1 MADILATVF
10 GLGQCVHETVQF
22 IIKTRQI
29 GKEAAHQIDGY
40 QYEIQML
47 KISLIRMEGQCDHSD
62 LIPLMQTSLLA
73 GYLSW
78 CRKTLELVS
87 EIVDDFVE
95 RITMGSKFRRRL
107 FVAKLALN
115 NDLIHLET
123 RLEKLQNSLE
133 RVRICLQFDS
143 KSVNS
148 SDSCMQWLTF
158 GRIPGAGILGTTQ
171 PNINDEQVSG
181 PAPITETMHCT
192 QENTTCTQESETLL
206 ETCSFQYTCN
216 TTKSL
221 TGDDFKSPRRC
232 WDEGWVSFSIQ
243 CPKWLSTVAC
253 NVAYHNDLSGLRQFN
268 FRCYNIRSS
277 RSDVFLAVGRGDL
290 NGMLQLFESRDGSP
304 FDRDEEGYSLLH
316 CASSSNQLSICKKLL
331 DLGLGNCID
340 EVAPNI
346 FTPRQLSLWSLLF
359 QHPGSGQRP
368 NDITQMFENHSG
380 DSVHYASDM
389 FFWLGRKAAPLFFD
403 QPMHMLLHAARR
415 YVLESQVRQH
425 PLPDVMMFLLAQ
437 KQPYELGRIVY
448 SNESRRYFLHTVA
461 IGFARYRRDYRDR
474 PTISARY
481 EGQKDKEGFK
491 KWSEMVRSILRSSTA
506 DELYYEEH
514 IRLERPIRADS
525 RIVLPEWTGTPLV
538 SVLRTVFLEHFPARL
553 THVEIHRPRFW
564 QKAVSS
570 VTKQWLQHVYDGGV
584 DLMHYGK
591 REQEIMARRRWTEP
605 KCGDFTMITSRW
617 SATKQIRVEESLP
630 IFLGSFKYGATAED
644 WLFDWQVDV
653 EKLAG
658 EFWWTVI
665 SDNDCPEMPGAW
677 VD

>member
-1 MADILATVF
+1 MADILAIIF
-10 GLGQCVHETVQF
+10 GLGQCVHETVKF
-22 IIKTRQI
+22 IINTRQI
-29 GKEAAHQIDGY
+29 GKEAAHQIGGY

-62 LIPLMQTSLLA
+62 LIPLIQTSLPA

-95 RITMGSKFRRRL
+95 RIATGSRFRRRL
-107 FVAKLALN
+107 FVAKLALS
-115 NDLIHLET
+115 NDLTHLET
-123 RLEKLQNSLE
+123 RIEKLQKSLE
-133 RVRICLQFDS
+133 RVRIWLQFDS
-143 KSVNS
+143 K
-148 SDSCMQWLTF
+148 
-158 GRIPGAGILGTTQ
+158 IPGVGILGTTE
-171 PNINDEQVSG
+171 PNIDDEQVSR
-181 PAPITETMHCT
+181 PALITETMHCT
-192 QENTTCTQESETLL
+192 QENTACTQESETLL
-206 ETCSFQYTCN
+206 QNRSFQYTCN
-216 TTKSL
+216 ATNSL
-221 TGDDFKSPRRC
+221 TTGDLKSPRRC

-253 NVAYHNDLSGLRQFN
+253 NVAYHYDLNGLRQFS
-268 FRCYNIRSS
+268 FRSYNVRSS

-290 NGMLQLFESRDGSP
+290 NGMLRLFESRDGSP
-304 FDRDEEGYSLLH
+304 FDRDEQGYSLLR
-316 CASSSNQLSICKKLL
+316 CASSSNQLSICRKLL

-340 EVAPNI
+340 EVTPNI

-359 QHPGSGQRP
+359 QHPGSGQRSD
-368 NDITQMFENHSG
+368 DITQMFENHSG
-380 DSVHYASDM
+380 DSVHYASDTV
-389 FFWLGRKAAPLFFD
+389 FWLGVCRGPADVNILSWFQRKAAPLFFD
-403 QPMHMLLHAARR
+403 QPMHMLLHAARL
-415 YVLESQVRQH
+415 YVLESQVCQH

-474 PTISARY
+474 PPLSARY
-481 EGQKDKEGFK
+481 EEQKDKESLK
-491 KWSEMVRSILRSSTA
+491 NWSEMVRSIVRSSTA
-506 DELYYEEH
+506 DELYCEEH

-538 SVLRTVFLEHFPARL
+538 SVLRAVFLEHFPARL
-553 THVEIHRPRFW
+553 THVEINWPRFW
-564 QKAVSS
+564 EKAVSS

-584 DLMHYGK
+584 DLIQYGK
-591 REQEIMARRRWTEP
+591 REQEIMAKRRWAEP
-605 KCGDFTMITSRW
+605 KCGDFAMITSRW
-617 SATKQIRVEESLP
+617 SATKQTRVEESLP

-644 WLFDWQVDV
+644 WFFDWQVDV

-658 EFWWTVI
+658 EFWRTVI
-665 SDNDCPEMPGAW
+665 SDNDYPEMSGAW